1 MNTIN
6 DDNIDDIMFRL
17 LEGDITGTER
27 EQLLDAI
34 EADPAYS
41 ALWKTWQQTVLMPE
55 NDVLTMDTRS
65 LKKKSAYTI
74 PLFYR
79 YAAAAMVILGLS
91 FALYYKQEDTDITVA
106 VGPLKPIQK
115 MSGSKVPRLENDTVS
130 YLKYGKDTFVPFRE
144 KIRHTASVSAD
155 KTTRMPENTVI
166 NEQNPELPEQTEL
179 LSELPIVQTQDGI
192 MQEKTVKSGVKTEVA
207 DDVFVSVYTESPGV
221 SKAEPKK
228 GIRALLSS
236 LTGGPQIRI
245 ENDSNTRT
253 NKKIIIQNNKYQIIA
268 GF

>member
-1 MNTIN
+1 MSKIN
-6 DDNIDDIMFRL
+6 DNNIDDIMFRL
-17 LEGDITGTER
+17 LEGEITGTER

-41 ALWKTWQQTVLMPE
+41 ELWKTWQRTILLPE
-55 NDVLTMDTRS
+55 NDGLTMDTRS
-65 LKKKSAYTI
+65 LKKKAAYTI

-91 FALYYKQEDTDITVA
+91 FGLYYQRANTETTVA

-115 MSGSKVPRLENDTVS
+115 MSGSKVPRLEIDTVS
-130 YLKYGKDTFVPFRE
+130 YLKYGKDTFVPLRE
-144 KIRHTASVSAD
+144 KIRHTASVSKD
-155 KTTRMPENTVI
+155 KATPVPEKTI
-166 NEQNPELPEQTEL
+166 RNEHNAELPEQL
-179 LSELPIVQTQDGI
+179 VLPVELPLVQKPDAI
-192 MQEKTVKSGVKTEVA
+192 APEKSIQTGNKNHVH
-207 DDVFVSVYTESPGV
+207 DDVYVSVSTEAPGI

-245 ENDSNTRT
+245 VNDSNTRT

>member
-17 LEGDITGTER
+17 LEGDITGKER

-41 ALWKTWQQTVLMPE
+41 ALWKTWQQTILLPE
-55 NDVLTMDTRS
+55 NDVQTMDIRT

-79 YAAAAMVILGLS
+79 YAAAAMVILGLT
-91 FALYYKQEDTDITVA
+91 FALYYKQENTDITVA

-155 KTTRMPENTVI
+155 KATWIPEKTI
-166 NEQNPELPEQTEL
+166 RNEQNPELPEQL
-179 LSELPIVQTQDGI
+179 ELPVELPLVQKPDAIVSEI
-192 MQEKTVKSGVKTEVA
+192 PVKAGDKANIA
-207 DDVFVSVYTESPGV
+207 DEVFVSVSTETPGIA
-221 SKAEPKK
+221 KAEPKK